1 MTADT
6 SIVLT
11 LTGMTE
17 KGDGIGEY
25 QDRKIFVSGGLPGET
40 VRVQLHGIKPGYAQG
55 ELLQVVTP
63 SAERVENF
71 CRHSECGGCQLG
83 IMDYPAQLKLKRE
96 RTVAALARHHLL
108 PVVRECI
115 GMTHP
120 FAYRNKMLYAVQPS
134 AEGLELGF
142 YRKASHTLLACD
154 DCAVQPAL
162 CQQLVAMVRQW
173 AREFAIE
180 PYDEQQH
187 CGQLRYLML
196 RDGRQSGEWMVV
208 LVTLGEA
215 LPAIEVLLERLKSVP
230 AVCSVVQNINPEPGN
245 RILGFT
251 NRLLQGRELIRDEL
265 DGLQFALSPLSF
277 YQINPE
283 QTRLL
288 YGEALRQAELKGHE
302 QVFDLYCGVG
312 TISLY
317 LARQARSVVGV
328 EIVPEAIEDA
338 RENARLN
345 GLTNTEFYAGKAEVV
360 VPELYARGYKAD
372 VVVVDPPRKGC
383 DKNLLN
389 TLLEMAPQRIV
400 YVSCDPDSL
409 ARDLAFLGL
418 QGYQIGAVQPVDM
431 FPHTLHVENVVTL
444 NRQV

>member
-55 ELLQVVTP
+55 ELLQVVSP

-154 DCAVQPAL
+154 DCAVQPVL
-162 CQQLVAMVRQW
+162 SQQIVDMVRQW
-173 AREFAIE
+173 AREYGIE

-187 CGQLRYLML
+187 SGQLRYLML

-383 DKNLLN
+383 DKILLN
-389 TLLEMAPQRIV
+389 TLLKMAPERIV

-418 QGYQIGAVQPVDM
+418 QGYQIGEVQPVDM

>member
-55 ELLQVVTP
+55 ELLQVVSP

-173 AREFAIE
+173 AREYGIE

-187 CGQLRYLML
+187 SGQLRYLML

-208 LVTLGEA
+208 LVTRGDE
-215 LPAIEVLLERLKSVP
+215 LPAIDVLLKRLKSVP

-409 ARDLAFLGL
+409 ARDLAFLGQ
-418 QGYQIGAVQPVDM
+418 QGYQIGEVQPVDM

-444 NRQV
+444 CKV

>member
-55 ELLQVVTP
+55 ELLQVVSP

-83 IMDYPAQLKLKRE
+83 IMDYPAQQRLKRE

-215 LPAIEVLLERLKSVP
+215 LPAIDVLLERLKSVP

-288 YGEALRQAELKGHE
+288 YGEALCQAELKGHE

-409 ARDLAFLGL
+409 ARDLAFLVK
-418 QGYQIGAVQPVDM
+418 QGYQIGEVQPVDM

>member
-96 RTVAALARHHLL
+96 RTVGALARHHLL

-142 YRKASHTLLACD
+142 YRKASHTLIACD
-154 DCAVQPAL
+154 DCAIQPEL
-162 CQQLVAMVRQW
+162 SQQLVAMVRQW
-173 AREFAIE
+173 ARECGVE

-187 CGQLRYLML
+187 RGQLRYLML

-208 LVTLGEA
+208 LVTRGDE
-215 LPAIEVLLERLKSVP
+215 LPAIDVLLKRLKSVP

-418 QGYQIGAVQPVDM
+418 QGYQIGEVQPVDM